1 MEEDFFY
8 QDYLNWRKSGVKS
21 SKIKDLI
28 NLHFYFREPKKL
40 EIKAIYQEHFSETAS
55 ERESGVTEFQL
66 FNKQTSTS
74 DEEISLESDL
84 LFGRILEFCYTIFLI
99 SIRMEMNLVE

>member
-8 QDYLNWRKSGVKS
+8 QDYLNWRKSGVES

-28 NLHFYFREPKKL
+28 NLHFYFRELKKL
-40 EIKAIYQEHFSETAS
+40 GIKAIYQEHFSETAS
-55 ERESGVTEFQL
+55 ERESGLTEFQL

-74 DEEISLESDL
+74 DEEISLEFNDSSSPVIAIESSSPDL
-84 LFGRILEFCYTIFLI
+84 IYVLMPMR
-99 SIRMEMNLVE
+99 V